1 MSKSQK
7 SFRPKARVPKG
18 LRDLSAGMVRA
29 ELRMLARIREVYERY
44 GFDPLETSAIE
55 YADALG
61 KFLPDEDRPNEGVFS
76 FQDDDEQWL
85 SLRYD
90 LTAPLARYVAENY
103 DGLPKPFRRYQTG
116 SVWRNE
122 KPGPGRFR
130 QFTQFDADTVAAPG
144 VAADA
149 EMCMM
154 GADCLEA
161 LGIPRGDYRIRV
173 NNRKVLDGLLET
185 IGLGGNANELTRAT
199 VLRSID
205 KFDKLGR
212 KGVELLL
219 GPGRKDES
227 GDFTRGAG
235 LSPSQITSVVDYVES
250 GLGEGATTRKLVL
263 EGWRKVVGG
272 SAVGAEGLD
281 ELAEMDALFEAA
293 GYGLDRIEFNSW
305 IVRGL
310 GYYTGPVFESD
321 LLFEVKDEAGNPVRF
336 GSVGA
341 GGRYD
346 GLVER
351 FKGVKVPATGFSI
364 GVSRL
369 QAALE
374 LLGKLDIEDVAA
386 PVVVLTLDAA
396 RMAGYQQ
403 MVTELREAGIRAEMY
418 LGGSGMKAQMKYAD
432 KRGAPVAV
440 IEGEDERANGEIT
453 LKDLILG
460 SEMSKEI
467 ADNTAWREGQP
478 AQVAVPRARLVE
490 EVKAILAR
498 HGRHSGLH
506 RG

>member
-1 MSKSQK
+1 MNKTEK
-7 SFRPKARVPKG
+7 TFRPKARLPKG
-18 LRDLSAGMVRA
+18 LRDSSASMVRA
-29 ELRMLARIREVYERY
+29 EARMIARIREVYERY
-44 GFDPLETSAIE
+44 GFDPLETSAFE

-61 KFLPDEDRPNEGVFS
+61 KFLPDEDRPNEGVFA

-85 SLRYD
+85 ALRYD

-103 DGLPKPFRRYQTG
+103 ESLPKPFRRYQTG
-116 SVWRNE
+116 PVWRNE

-161 LGIPRGDYRIRV
+161 LGIARGQYRIRV
-173 NNRKVLDGLLET
+173 NNRKILDGLLES
-185 IGLGGNANELTRAT
+185 IGITAGATHGT
-199 VLRSID
+199 VLRAID
-205 KFDKLGR
+205 KYDRLGR
-212 KGVELLL
+212 KGVDLLL
-219 GPGRKDES
+219 GAGRKDES
-227 GDFTRGAG
+227 GDFTKGAG
-235 LSPSQITSVVDYVES
+235 LAADAIAKVLDYVES
-250 GLGEGATTRKLVL
+250 GVEAGETDRASVL
-263 EGWRKVVGG
+263 AGWSRVVGDSVIG
-272 SAVGAEGLD
+272 REGIA
-281 ELAEMDALFEAA
+281 ELAEMDALFTAA
-293 GYGLDRIEFNSW
+293 GYGTDRIEYNSW

-321 LLFEVKDEAGNPVRF
+321 LLIETRDEKGNPVRF
-336 GSVGA
+336 GSVGS

-351 FKGVKVPATGFSI
+351 FRGVKVPATGFSI

-374 LLGKLDIEDVAA
+374 LIGGTAPDDLTA

-396 RMAGYQQ
+396 RMADYQA
-403 MVTELREAGIRAEMY
+403 MVSELRRAGIRAEMY
-418 LGGSGMKAQMKYAD
+418 LGGSGMRAQMKYAD
-432 KRGAPVAV
+432 RRGSPIAV
-440 IEGEDERANGEIT
+440 IEGEDEHAQGVVT

-467 ADNTAWREGQP
+467 EDNTAWREGQP
-478 AQVAVPRARLVE
+478 AQVSIPRSELVAQ
-490 EVKAILAR
+490 VKAMLAR
-498 HGRHSGLH
+498 HH

>member
-7 SFRPKARVPKG
+7 TFRPKARVPKG

-29 ELRMLARIREVYERY
+29 EERMLARIREVYERY
-44 GFDPLETSAIE
+44 GFDPLETPAIE

-61 KFLPDEDRPNEGVFS
+61 KFLPDEDRPNDGVFS

-85 SLRYD
+85 ALRYD

-103 DGLPKPFRRYQTG
+103 DALPKPFRRYQTG

-130 QFTQFDADTVAAPG
+130 QFRQFDADTVAAPG

-161 LGIPRGDYRIRV
+161 LGIPRGGYRIRV

-185 IGLGGNANELTRAT
+185 IGLEGEPGSPTYMT
-199 VLRSID
+199 VLRAID
-205 KFDKLGR
+205 KYDRLGR

-219 GPGRKDES
+219 GQGRRDES
-227 GDFTRGAG
+227 GDFTKGAG
-235 LSPSQITSVVDYVES
+235 LSPSQISAVVDYVES
-250 GLGEGATTRKLVL
+250 GVGEGAMDRGLVL
-263 EGWRKVVGG
+263 KGWRAIVGE
-272 SAVGAEGLD
+272 SAIGRDGLD
-281 ELAEMDALFEAA
+281 ELAAMDALFTAA
-293 GYGLDRIEFNSW
+293 GYGVDRIEFNSW

-321 LLFEVKDEAGNPVRF
+321 LLFEVKDEKGNPVRF
-336 GSVGA
+336 GSVGS

-374 LLGKLDIEDVAA
+374 LFGKLDLEEVVA

-396 RMAGYQQ
+396 HMTDYQL
-403 MVTELREAGIRAEMY
+403 MVSELREAGIRAELY
-418 LGGSGMKAQMKYAD
+418 LGGSGMRAQMKYAD
-432 KRGAPVAV
+432 RRGAPVAV
-440 IEGEDERANGEIT
+440 IVGEDERARGEIT
-453 LKDLILG
+453 LKDLVLG
-460 SEMSKEI
+460 AEMSKEI
-467 ADNTAWREGQP
+467 ENNVEWREGQP
-478 AQVAVPRARLVE
+478 AQISVPRKRLVE
-490 EVKAILAR
+490 EVSAMLAR
-498 HGRHSGLH
+498 HRAIQGHHG
-506 RG
+506 

>member
-1 MSKSQK
+1 MSKK
-7 SFRPKARVPKG
+7 VKTFRPKARVPKG
-18 LRDLSAGMVRA
+18 LRDMPAPLVRA
-29 ELRMLARIREVYERY
+29 EQRMLARIREVYERY
-44 GFDPLETSAIE
+44 GFDPLETSAFE

-116 SVWRNE
+116 PVWRNE
-122 KPGPGRFR
+122 KPGPGRYR

-154 GADCLEA
+154 GADCLVA
-161 LGIPRGDYRIRV
+161 LGIPRGSYRIRA

-185 IGLGGNANELTRAT
+185 IGLEGEPGSATYMT
-199 VLRSID
+199 VLRAID
-205 KFDKLGR
+205 KYDRLGR
-212 KGVELLL
+212 QGVELLL

-227 GDFTRGAG
+227 GDFTKGAG
-235 LSPSQITSVVDYVES
+235 LSPSQITAVLDYVES
-250 GLGEGATTRKLVL
+250 GVGEGATDRALVL
-263 EGWRKVVGG
+263 DGWRKVVGE
-272 SAVGAEGLD
+272 SVVGREGID
-281 ELAEMDALFEAA
+281 ELAEMDALFTAA
-293 GYGLDRIEFNSW
+293 GYGTDRIEFNSW

-321 LLFEVKDEAGNPVRF
+321 LLFEVKDEKGNPVRF
-336 GSVGA
+336 GSVGS

-369 QAALE
+369 QSALE
-374 LLGKLDIEDVAA
+374 LLGKLDVEDVQA

-396 RMAGYQQ
+396 NMAGYQT
-403 MVTELREAGIRAEMY
+403 MVSELRAAGIRAELY
-418 LGGSGMKAQMKYAD
+418 LGGAGMKAQLKYAD
-432 KRGAPVAV
+432 KRGASIAV
-440 IEGEDERANGEIT
+440 IEGEDERGKGEIT

-460 SEMSKEI
+460 AEMSKEI
-467 ADNTAWREGQP
+467 EDNTAWREGQP
-478 AQVAVPRARLVE
+478 AQVSVPRARLVE
-490 EVKAILAR
+490 EVVAMLAR
-498 HGRHSGLH
+498 HRDV
-506 RG
+506 RGHHG